1 MSEHKQ
7 HIALVT
13 GASRGIGASIAHELA
28 QQYQDP
34 LACWLHAVLHKIEG
48 DEFNSRYW
56 YAKSQLHDY
65 HDYSDAQ
72 SECLA
77 IAHSLQAQS

>member
-1 MSEHKQ
+1 MADDWH
-7 HIALVT
+7 
-13 GASRGIGASIAHELA
+13 GAHQLA

-34 LACWLHAVLHKIEG
+34 LACWLHGVLHKIEG

-65 HDYSDAQ
+65 HESSDVQAACRASAQ
-72 SECLA
+72 RLRS
-77 IAHSLQAQS
+77 QS